1 MSWNYKESSSE
12 ETAFEEINA
21 TEEEPG
27 VGEPLAVSSSSMVVP
42 SESHRGII
50 DKTALV
56 AKGGEGYEV
65 RILREQDHSR
75 FYFLKPGD
83 VHRPYYEQKLAE
95 CRARVALA
103 SGTAKAYAPVEQER
117 PLVALDYHHTIEF
130 NQTVSEVTV
139 QHLQDIQRW
148 GYDLTICSFSSNS
161 TTQERTLRTCREIE
175 QKLLRPFV
183 GIHITR
189 TKLLS
194 DGDQGPS
201 MTINNW

>member
-1 MSWNYKESSSE
+1 SSK
-12 ETAFEEINA
+12 ETALKRSKKPST
-21 TEEEPG
+21 TEEEPE
-27 VGEPLAVSSSSMVVP
+27 VGEPPAASSSSVVVP

-50 DKTALV
+50 DKTALLV
-56 AKGGEGYEV
+56 AKGGEGYED

-95 CRARVALA
+95 CRARIALA
-103 SGTAKAYAPVEQER
+103 SGTAKASAPVEPER

-161 TTQERTLRTCREIE
+161 TTQELELVVVELRVLFLLRVIATLRKE
-175 QKLLRPFV
+175 
-183 GIHITR
+183 
-189 TKLLS
+189 
-194 DGDQGPS
+194 DQGFKVD
-201 MTINNW
+201 TLYLLLKAQVKK